1 MVWVAPQ
8 GSATMIKS
16 SFLDRTQVRKSEPQ
30 IPKTKFLLRLLS
42 TSASFNLLLGR
53 TQESDPLRQ
62 DTPAREKEETPSEN
76 QTTKAESW
84 MLVCDTQFILT
95 SRLPRANVWNG
106 NAIPGSKITIFPKR
120 STEQFHIALITNSA
134 SYQSMIYFQKFSN
147 TLGSHPNLNNQS
159 SLHSRTK

>member
-53 TQESDPLRQ
+53 TQESAFTHSLIHSV
-62 DTPAREKEETPSEN
+62 THSLIHSFTHS
-76 QTTKAESW
+76 
-84 MLVCDTQFILT
+84 FIHSCMHACIACIHASMHHSFIHLFVH
-95 SRLPRANVWNG
+95 SF
-106 NAIPGSKITIFPKR
+106 IR
-120 STEQFHIALITNSA
+120 SFIHSFVHSFIHFMSCHVMSFHF
-134 SYQSMIYFQKFSN
+134 M
-147 TLGSHPNLNNQS
+147 
-159 SLHSRTK
+159 